1 MGKVSSIQ
9 EVVSRGLCVSC
20 GACVSAA
27 PAGSMR
33 LVLDEKL
40 GIFVPEIIDTE
51 RARGDGVEFD
61 VCPGKG
67 LAIKKMASEL
77 YGPCSY
83 ASFELGRY
91 RFAIAAHTTNQ
102 RILENAS
109 SGGVMTDISVF
120 LIEKNL
126 VDGVTASRFVYGAP
140 GPRTEAF
147 IAHSLEE
154 LISAQGSKY
163 CPTTTNQLVRKC
175 LETGGHYLFIGTPC
189 QIGALRL
196 GIQQE
201 PRLAD
206 IFPYTMANFCG
217 GYRDF
222 RALDRIVSSLGVEPS
237 ELDSFRF
244 RGGGQPGSMLGRTRK
259 GMTICEPYPAY
270 GRRSVIPR
278 QKRCWYCV
286 DGTGEL
292 ADFACGDAWVPR
304 FLEDESPW
312 SIILARSRFAEQ
324 LVNEMAS
331 IGRLKVQPIS
341 FEEICKS
348 QKTNIGSKKF
358 RQYSR
363 MRVSRLLGITM
374 PQWDV
379 ELPRDNGSYLYEL
392 CVLAG
397 KTAVGQQLR
406 RIMHFCKD
414 SLKQSE

>member
-9 EVVSRGLCVSC
+9 EVVSHGLCVSC

-27 PAGSMR
+27 PVGSMR
-33 LVLDEKL
+33 LALDEEM
-40 GIFVPEIIDTE
+40 GIFVPEIIDPG
-51 RARGDGVEFD
+51 RVRGDGVEFD

-77 YGPCSY
+77 YGACSHS
-83 ASFELGRY
+83 SFELGRY
-91 RFAIAAHTTNQ
+91 RLATAAHTTNQ

-109 SGGVMTDISVF
+109 SGGVMTDIS
-120 LIEKNL
+120 LYLLEKNV
-126 VDGVTASRFVYGAP
+126 VDGVTASRFIYGAP

-175 LETGGHYLFIGTPC
+175 SETGGRYLFIGTPC

-196 GIQQE
+196 GMEQE
-201 PRLAD
+201 ERLAS

-222 RALDRIVSSLGVEPS
+222 RSLDRIVSSLGVEPS
-237 ELDSFRF
+237 ELDFFRF

-259 GMTICEPYPAY
+259 GTGIHEPYPAY
-270 GRRSVIPR
+270 GRRSMISR
-278 QKRCWYCV
+278 QKRCWYCL
-286 DGTGEL
+286 DATGEL
-292 ADFACGDAWVPR
+292 ADFACGDAWIRR
-304 FLEDESPW
+304 FLEDKNPW
-312 SIILARSRFAEQ
+312 SIILARSTFAEQ
-324 LVNEMAS
+324 VINEMAE

-341 FEEICKS
+341 FEEICRS
-348 QKTNIGSKKF
+348 QKSNIGSKKF
-358 RQYSR
+358 RQYAR
-363 MRVSRLLGITM
+363 RRVSRLLGITM

-379 ELPRDNGSYLYEL
+379 ELPRSNGSYLYEL

-406 RIMHFCKD
+406 RVMHFCRD
-414 SLKQSE
+414 LLKQL